1 MGEWTRGNVRPVM
14 VMGVGGGGV
23 CEEWEMGL
31 LGVGVRLRCGSGG
44 VVVVVDRWWEKEN
57 VGKATSAF

>member
-1 MGEWTRGNVRPVM
+1 M
-14 VMGVGGGGV
+14 VMGVGGGG

-31 LGVGVRLRCGSGG
+31 LGMGVRLKCGSGG